1 LRETYR
7 HSPPRGMGPIVL
19 SPDGRNFLCFENLA
33 GESDGP
39 QMQATSLWDVK
50 TKEFRSLSGKLEY
63 FSVYSPNGKTF
74 ASPAKDEK
82 GRTTLIKL
90 FDVKSAK
97 EKATFAVAEKE
108 ANLGYIALSP
118 DGKLLV
124 GQVRAPKN
132 NWLRLWDTDTGQEVA
147 SFQNENKELFL
158 LMAFSPDSRTLV
170 ATNWTRGEKGKL
182 FLFDL
187 PERKLRKTISFA
199 EKASLRPPVFSPD
212 GKWIAVA
219 SQVFPDDR
227 LKRDASPEDLP
238 QPLIHLID
246 VATGEIRET
255 LISPQCFPSSA
266 CFSPDGKTLAT
277 SGNGRV
283 LLWDLRIPPGS
294 GGAASESKK

>member
-1 LRETYR
+1 
-7 HSPPRGMGPIVL
+7 M
-19 SPDGRNFLCFENLA
+19 D
-33 GESDGP
+33 
-39 QMQATSLWDVK
+39 ATSLWEVK
-50 TKEFRSLSGKLEY
+50 TKEFRSLPGNLEY
-63 FSVYSPNGKTF
+63 WSVYSPDGKNL

-82 GRTTLIKL
+82 GRTTFIKL
-90 FDVKSAK
+90 FDLETCK
-97 EKATFAVAEKE
+97 EKASFKVAEKD
-108 ANLGYIALSP
+108 ANLGYIAFSP

-124 GQVRAPKN
+124 GQIRTPKN
-132 NWLRLWDTDTGQEVA
+132 NWLRLWDTDTGEEVA

-158 LMAFSPDSRTLV
+158 LMAFSPDSRTLA
-170 ATNWTRGEKGKL
+170 ATNTGGEKGKL

-187 PERKLRKTISFA
+187 PES

-255 LISPQCFPSSA
+255 LMSPQCFPMSA

-277 SGNGRV
+277 GGNGRV

-294 GGAASESKK
+294 AGSGSESKK